1 MNFVLVSGVL
11 TRLFSFSFIIV
22 YIRKVLTPNLATSQR
37 SLLEADLNINLVRA
51 TLLACEAYRI
61 LGPSENAF
69 IYFFQIR
76 FSDSVMQI
84 KKTSRGSH
92 F

>member
-1 MNFVLVSGVL
+1 MKLIRENF
-11 TRLFSFSFIIV
+11 
-22 YIRKVLTPNLATSQR
+22 
-37 SLLEADLNINLVRA
+37 ADLNINLVRA
-51 TLLACEAYRI
+51 SLLACEAYRI

-84 KKTSRGSH
+84 KKKLLEGAIFDVFSNRLSSNHLGA
-92 F
+92 